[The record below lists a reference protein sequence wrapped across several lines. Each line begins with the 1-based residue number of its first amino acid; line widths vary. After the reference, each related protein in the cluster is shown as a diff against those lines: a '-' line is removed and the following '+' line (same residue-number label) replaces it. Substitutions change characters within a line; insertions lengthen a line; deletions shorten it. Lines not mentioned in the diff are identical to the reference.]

1 MSHLALKL
9 MDSQRNKI
17 LTISLVGLV
26 TLSVVMAWLSRDEE
40 RIVIDRS
47 AFAVDET
54 EKINKVTLIG
64 GDTVTLAY
72 DGTRWLVN
80 DTWDA
85 DLQMIKVLMA
95 TLRQVEPHRP
105 IAASR
110 VDTVNAQLESRGTRV
125 ILGMSD
131 GTQRSFFAGGNSGKS
146 EAWFRNEE
154 TPQPYVVIIP
164 GYRVYVSGIFELN
177 ASGWR
182 NKRIFDFNWRNF
194 KSLTASYP
202 REINAGLTV
211 EMKQRYF
218 GIRDLQSV
226 DTTRLNNYLD
236 AVSLLMARR
245 FVTDESGR
253 LSDQVP
259 VARIVV
265 TDIANREYRLEVF
278 APRREDEEIFG
289 RLADGQFVAFNRSDI
304 VEIVRRRD
312 WFVTKEQ

>member
-1 MSHLALKL
+1 
-9 MDSQRNKI
+9 MDSQHNKI
-17 LTISLVGLV
+17 LTVSLVGLM
-26 TLSVVMAWLSRDEE
+26 TLSVVLAWLSRDDE
-40 RIVIDRS
+40 RIVIDRT

-54 EKINKVTLIG
+54 EKINRVTLMSD
-64 GDTVTLAY
+64 DTVTLAY
-72 DGTRWLVN
+72 DGSRWVVN
-80 DTWDA
+80 NTWDA

-202 REINAGLTV
+202 REPNAGLTV
-211 EMKQRYF
+211 ELKQRYF
-218 GIRDLQSV
+218 GIRDMQSV

-236 AVSLLMARR
+236 AVSLLLARR
-245 FVTDESGR
+245 FVTDEPATLR
-253 LSDQVP
+253 NQVP

-265 TDIANREYRLEVF
+265 GDIANREYTLELF
-278 APRREDEEIFG
+278 APQREDDEVFG
-289 RLADGQFVAFNRSDI
+289 RLNDGQLVTFDRADI

-312 WFVTKEQ
+312 WFVMKQP